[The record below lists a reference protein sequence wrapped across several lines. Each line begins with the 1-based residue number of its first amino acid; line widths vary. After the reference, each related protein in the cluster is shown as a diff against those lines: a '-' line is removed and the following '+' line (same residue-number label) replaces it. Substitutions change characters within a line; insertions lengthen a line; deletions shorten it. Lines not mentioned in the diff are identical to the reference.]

1 MDGVIGVYKSINQ
14 LYPVTNESS
23 VSFQANIAF
32 ISYMDESLDDKKFR
46 NILSDEGMFNLL
58 NYIHGKEFLL
68 EDLDEY

>member
-23 VSFQANIAF
+23 VTFQANIAF
-32 ISYMDESLDDKKFR
+32 ISYMDESLDDEKFR